1 MEHPPQRRCR
11 LLRVRRCNLPDQSRL
26 QRGPQRYCLP
36 DYVRI
41 AQLIYAFDRLH
52 LSETTPP

>member
-11 LLRVRRCNLPDQSRL
+11 LLRVRCCNLPDQSRL

-52 LSETTPP
+52 LSETNSR